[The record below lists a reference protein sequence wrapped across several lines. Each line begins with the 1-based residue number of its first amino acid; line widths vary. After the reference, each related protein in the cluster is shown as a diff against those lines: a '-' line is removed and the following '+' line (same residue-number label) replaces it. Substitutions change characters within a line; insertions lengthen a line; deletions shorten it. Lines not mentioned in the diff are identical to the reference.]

1 MMEMRGQMEQQL
13 KRMKLPGI
21 LNNLD
26 LRVAE
31 AQENRL
37 GYLEFLGLLLQDEI
51 LSREANNLTK
61 RIKAAGFGNEKT
73 FEGYDFQFNEEELP
87 ASMIRDLG
95 SCHFVEQKRN
105 LVITG
110 PPGIG
115 KTHIGK
121 AIGHEVCR
129 RGHDVMFRK
138 THALLNELRDED
150 ERKNERIMKQC
161 LKAEVLI
168 LDDFAFRR
176 LDQQESE
183 LLYTIADERITKAS
197 TILTSN
203 RPPQDW
209 YGIFPDPVI
218 GGAILDR
225 FVSGAIK
232 VVVTRGRSYRKERA
246 FLPSSQSGEEGTVV
260 S

>member
-1 MMEMRGQMEQQL
+1 MMEMKGQMEQQL
-13 KRMKLPGI
+13 RRLKMPGI

-31 AQENRL
+31 AQENKL
-37 GYLEFLGLLLQDEI
+37 GYLEFLWLLVQDEV
-51 LSREANNLTK
+51 LSREANNLAK

-73 FEGYDFQFNEEELP
+73 FEGYDFQFNEEVLS
-87 ASMIRDLG
+87 ASLIRDLG
-95 SCHFVEQKRN
+95 SCHFVEQRRN

-129 RGHDVMFRK
+129 RAQDVIFRK
-138 THALLNELRDED
+138 THKLLKELGDVD
-150 ERKNERIMKQC
+150 ERRSERIMKKC

-176 LDQQESE
+176 LDQRETE
-183 LLYTIADERITKAS
+183 LLYTIADERTGRAS

-225 FVSGAIK
+225 FVSGATK
-232 VVVTRGRSYRKERA
+232 VVVTRGRSYRKERDY
-246 FLPSSQSGEEGTVV
+246 LKRS
-260 S
+260 